1 MTLKNTN
8 DRWGPVSQAL
18 HWLIVL
24 MILGLA
30 IVGLTMGELPKTP
43 KYFWVYTAHKSMGL
57 TVLGLVLVRIGW
69 RLYAGAP
76 KPVAGTPTWQERIA
90 TVTHW
95 MLYALILAMPLS
107 GWLYDSASGLRP
119 FRWFGLFDVPKLTA
133 PNDALRDASH
143 AAHEWLF
150 WVLVA
155 LVALHA
161 AAAFYHH
168 VFLRDATLTRMLP
181 GGRKTAAGNPP
192 VTHATSPEETP
203 HDH

>member
-1 MTLKNTN
+1 MTWKNTA
-8 DRWGPVSQAL
+8 DRWGPVSQLL

-24 MILGLA
+24 LVLVLA

-43 KYFWVYTAHKSMGL
+43 KYFWVYTLHKSVGI
-57 TVLGLVLVRIGW
+57 TVLALVLVRIGW

-76 KPVAGTPTWQERIA
+76 RPVPGTPTWQARIA
-90 TVTHW
+90 SLTHFL
-95 MLYALILAMPLS
+95 LYALLLAMPLS

-119 FRWFGLFDVPKLTA
+119 FRWFGMVLVPKLSG
-133 PNDALRDASH
+133 PNEGLSDLAHD
-143 AAHEWLF
+143 AHELLF

-168 VFLRDATLTRMLP
+168 LFQHDATLSRMLP
-181 GGRKTAAGNPP
+181 GRRARRGSSAG
-192 VTHATSPEETP
+192 
-203 HDH
+203 

>member
-1 MTLKNTN
+1 MTWKNTA
-8 DRWGPVSQAL
+8 DRWGPVSQLL

-24 MILGLA
+24 LVLMLA

-43 KYFWVYTAHKSMGL
+43 KYFWVYTMHKSVGI
-57 TVLGLVLVRIGW
+57 TVLALVLVRIGG

-76 KPVAGTPTWQERIA
+76 RPVPGTPTWQARIA
-90 TVTHW
+90 SLTHFL
-95 MLYALILAMPLS
+95 LYALLLAMPLS

-119 FRWFGLFDVPKLTA
+119 FRWFGLVLVPKLSG
-133 PNDALRDASH
+133 PNEGLSELSH
-143 AAHEWLF
+143 DGHELLF

-168 VFLRDATLTRMLP
+168 IFQNDATLSRMLP
-181 GGRKTAAGNPP
+181 RRRARSGSSAG
-192 VTHATSPEETP
+192 
-203 HDH
+203 